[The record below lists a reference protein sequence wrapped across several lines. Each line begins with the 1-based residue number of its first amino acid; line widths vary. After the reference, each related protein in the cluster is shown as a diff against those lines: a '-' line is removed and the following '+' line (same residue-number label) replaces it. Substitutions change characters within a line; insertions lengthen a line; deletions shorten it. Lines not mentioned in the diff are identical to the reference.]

1 MHWTWEFVCLI
12 HTQLLLTV
20 YTKQNKKFQ
29 SLENAIL
36 RNNWSLK
43 FFLKPSYCNDFNHFK
58 FSKMKGASVAK
69 RRDSL
74 TCFCNLIIRCTHFY
88 CSLLLAPWQG
98 LEIGNCKMKW
108 WLCEHV
114 DVMFVIFHI
123 WSLLLYPRFKN
134 NKNFKK

>member
-1 MHWTWEFVCLI
+1 MR
-12 HTQLLLTV
+12 
-20 YTKQNKKFQ
+20 
-29 SLENAIL
+29 SLETIEISNSSSNL
-36 RNNWSLK
+36 VNV
-43 FFLKPSYCNDFNHFK
+43 FNHFK

-74 TCFCNLIIRCTHFY
+74 KCFSNLIIRCTHFY

-98 LEIGNCKMKW
+98 LEIENCKMKW

-134 NKNFKK
+134 NKNRKSRKKIKNPALKFEKHAKFTRSVLKMFCYGFGKTF